1 MPSRRLGVDK
11 KRNRLKEFH
20 FHPALGL
27 ANPHL
32 QTLWSPLLRR
42 PPALP
47 RRRETLELD
56 DGDCVLLDWLPA
68 AGATAGSPL
77 AVLLHGLAG
86 CSGSPY
92 IHGLQAALQ
101 RQGWESVVLNFR
113 GSTGEPNRL
122 ARSYHSGE
130 TGDLDALVRTLRA
143 RWPARPLAAVGFSLG
158 GNVLLK
164 WLGERG
170 EQAGLA
176 AACAVSVPLRLDRCA
191 TRMDQGFSR
200 RYRDHLLNILK
211 RQLEAKRRH
220 FAAIGN
226 RAELARLDALAGW
239 REARSF
245 WEFDHRVVA
254 PLHGFAGVD
263 DYYARS
269 SSRQFLAAVRVPTLL
284 IQARD
289 DPFLTPDVLPG
300 PTELGPAVELLAT
313 AAGGHVGF
321 VEGAP
326 WRPGYWLERVIPAF
340 LAARPGPR

>member
-1 MPSRRLGVDK
+1 VTEKYHRLE
-11 KRNRLKEFH
+11 NFH
-20 FHPALGL
+20 FHPAFGL

-47 RRRETLELD
+47 RQRATLELD
-56 DGDCVLLDWLPA
+56 DGDCVYLDWLPA
-68 AGATAGSPL
+68 AGTTAGTPL

-92 IHGLQAALQ
+92 IRGLQAALH
-101 RQGWESVVLNFR
+101 RRGWESVALNFR

-122 ARSYHSGE
+122 ARSYHSGD
-130 TGDLDALVRTLRA
+130 TGDLDALVRSLRA

-176 AACAVSVPLRLDRCA
+176 AACAVSVPLRLDLCA

-200 RYRDHLLNILK
+200 RYRDHLLRRLK
-211 RQLEAKRRH
+211 RQIEAKRRH

-226 RAELARLDALAGW
+226 RAELARLEALAGW

-245 WEFDHRVVA
+245 WEFDDRVVA

-269 SSRQFLAAVRVPTLL
+269 SSRQFLAAVHVPTLL

-300 PTELGPAVELLAT
+300 PSELGPAVELLTT

-321 VEGAP
+321 VEGTP

-340 LAARPGPR
+340 LVTRFGPC